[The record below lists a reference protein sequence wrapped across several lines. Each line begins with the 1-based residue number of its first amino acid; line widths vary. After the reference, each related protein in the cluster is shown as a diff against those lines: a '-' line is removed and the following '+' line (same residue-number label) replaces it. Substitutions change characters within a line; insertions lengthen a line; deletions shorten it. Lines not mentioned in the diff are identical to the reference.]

1 MKTYLHD
8 GSFEG
13 LLTSLYE
20 AFYSKE
26 KPYGICCEG
35 DYVPNL
41 LTVPVAVITNMEKA
55 GKVSFAI
62 EEKISTEALKKINM
76 VFLSDSVDAGHFI
89 YHYLKLGF
97 KVGDKVD
104 CYLNHDVVMSM
115 NSLESK
121 VKLESH
127 RMKGFIRF
135 RKIGDFFYAR
145 FEPVHNVLPLIWE
158 HFTKRLP
165 AESFILHDIRRGIA
179 FFYHKG
185 DHYMAPFAKD
195 ETRIFLES
203 GNDCLYEELWREF
216 YKSITVEGRENKRQ
230 QKSYMPV
237 RYWKHLTE
245 MK

>member
-1 MKTYLHD
+1 MKTYLYD

-13 LLTSLYE
+13 LLSALYE
-20 AFYSKE
+20 AFYNKE
-26 KPYGICCEG
+26 KPYEICFIG

-41 LTVPVAVITNMEKA
+41 LSEAVTVITNMEKA
-55 GKVSFAI
+55 GRVSFAI
-62 EEKISTEALKKINM
+62 QEKISTEALKKINM
-76 VFLSDSVDAGHFI
+76 VFLSDSVDGGISI
-89 YHYLKLGF
+89 YNYLKIGF
-97 KVGDKVD
+97 KVGSKVD
-104 CYLNHDVVMSM
+104 CYLNHNAVMSM

-127 RMKGFIRF
+127 RMKGFVRF
-135 RKIGDFFYAR
+135 RKTGDFFYAR

-158 HFTKRLP
+158 HFVKRLP

-179 FFYHKG
+179 FFYHNG
-185 DHYMAPFAKD
+185 EQFLAPLSEDKAK
-195 ETRIFLES
+195 IFLDS
-203 GNDCLYEELWREF
+203 RNDCLYEELWREF
-216 YKSITVEGRENKRQ
+216 YKIITVEGRENPRQ